1 MTTCCIF
8 WYLSPS
14 LEIQHAYFSHCLA
27 PVPCQDLPGSWTTAS
42 LLSPWSLAP
51 SSLSTAA
58 VVIREANS
66 PTQESGAIKNIKA
79 NSRKNLFIVTILS
92 LILIS
97 DFSSIWSACVP
108 LFGTWNKGDHWIHF
122 LATCVF
128 LLVPFSSINEHI
140 YLLLIKSAGVS
151 LLAYVHWKKFK
162 WLWP

>member
-8 WYLSPS
+8 WCLSPS
-14 LEIQHAYFSHCLA
+14 LEIQLAYFSHCLA
-27 PVPCQDLPGSWTTAS
+27 PVSCQDLPVSWTTAS

-97 DFSSIWSACVP
+97 DFSSIWSCLRPTFWHLEQKWSLNSFPGCMCLFVGP
-108 LFGTWNKGDHWIHF
+108 LLFHQWTH
-122 LATCVF
+122 L
-128 LLVPFSSINEHI
+128 SSTH
-140 YLLLIKSAGVS
+140 
-151 LLAYVHWKKFK
+151 
-162 WLWP
+162 